1 MSLLKK
7 TATPFV
13 AILSLS
19 AAIGVHAA
27 NDYSNPSLPLALT
40 VTKAS
45 VGKILANDKGLSV
58 YSFDKDKKGLSK
70 CYGACATNWP
80 PVLTGKSFSEGKFST
95 TKRTDGAFQVQYN
108 NKPLYLWVGDKKSG
122 DINGDNIKG
131 VWHIVKM

>member
-1 MSLLKK
+1 MSILKK

-13 AILSLS
+13 AILSFS
-19 AAIGVHAA
+19 AALSVNAA
-27 NDYSNPSLPLALT
+27 NDYSTQSLPT
-40 VTKAS
+40 SFTITQAS
-45 VGKILANDKGLSV
+45 VGKILANEKGLSV

-108 NKPLYLWVGDKKSG
+108 NKPLYLWIGDKKSG